1 MAETT
6 EKKKWNIDAEKIRD
20 PKWAKVKAHFDAAK
34 VQMQLRTNHHE
45 LYGLLA
51 KNKSIHEWSIR
62 KGNTKYFSEGSVQ
75 YILRKTL
82 SDTIQ
87 RVPDGELKT
96 PYDKNSWQNIVLQYL
111 FDNKVM
117 WSEYEGI
124 DMMSNL
130 TNTYKMAFIY
140 AFAPVRVG
148 FEKDYDDD
156 YRVTF
161 NLENWRDV
169 FINPDCT
176 DIRNPNVVYF
186 RQYLNAEEIK
196 ALIDMK
202 TGAVAATYDAD
213 TVKWLVENKPW
224 SAKDFESEKLA
235 DQLKGSTATHSVEFI
250 TAYKKGA
257 DEFVTYCTKTG
268 SVFRRVKNHDPRKGI
283 PWIFCNLET
292 DPDFPLGLSQVEFL
306 LADQQFNDLFQTSAY
321 KNLLLAMEPPIMVGG
336 WETNPS
342 SYKMEPR
349 KIWNIG
355 NNPNNVKV
363 EPVKVDN
370 SVLAGWAQTRDAIS
384 AAMARN
390 LNVMDGTIAAD
401 AGVGYS
407 KTAPGV
413 EAQQYNK
420 TININQYQKRMEF
433 FVSQWANM
441 ALRLYLSSQGGEHLI
456 TVDEETRLRLIDVG
470 CEDMI
475 DGTKIRVDFD
485 ELSAEAVEFQVR
497 TGSLVELK
505 EDQERQALT
514 ELAQPF
520 VQNLNGWS
528 DENRQVIENEVL
540 LPIAKRLLELSDVD
554 IAQTMADS
562 LSTQMAKAMM
572 GDMQAQIDQ
581 QGMQMAGMQEQMDQM
596 AAAPQPSVAPEEG
609 GLPPAEPL
617 PMPEEP
623 VDYMGSMAPEAAP
636 VPEETPGQEVGSLEE
651 LLQL

>member
-6 EKKKWNIDAEKIRD
+6 EKKWNIDAESIKD
-20 PKWAKVKAHFDAAK
+20 PGFAKLKSRFDAAK

-62 KGNTKYFSEGSVQ
+62 RGNTKYFSEGSVQ

-87 RVPDGELKT
+87 RVPDGELST
-96 PYDKNSWQNIVLQYL
+96 PYDKNSWENIVLQYL

-130 TNTYKMAFIY
+130 TNSFKMSFIY
-140 AFAPVRVG
+140 GFAPVRVG
-148 FEKDYDDD
+148 FEVDYDDD
-156 YRVTF
+156 YRITY
-161 NLENWRDV
+161 NLENWRDI

-176 DIRNPNVVYF
+176 DIRKPEVVYF
-186 RQYLNAEEIK
+186 RQYMSQDEILELLDK
-196 ALIDMK
+196 ETD
-202 TGAVAATYDAD
+202 TVASTYDED
-213 TVKWLVENKPW
+213 TVKYIIENKLW
-224 SAKDFESEKLA
+224 TGKEWESEKLG
-235 DQLKGSTATHSVEFI
+235 DQLKGSTGTHSVSLI
-250 TAYKKGA
+250 TEYRRGA
-257 DEFVTYCTKTG
+257 NEFVTYCEKTG

-283 PWIFCNLET
+283 PWIFLCLEP
-292 DPDFPLGLSQVEFL
+292 DPDWPLGLSQVEFL

-370 SVLAGWAQTRDAIS
+370 SILAGWAQTREAVS
-384 AAMARN
+384 AAMTRN

-413 EAQQYNK
+413 EAQQHNK
-420 TININQYQKRMEF
+420 TININQYQKRMEYF
-433 FVSQWANM
+433 MGDWANM
-441 ALRLYLSSQGGEHLI
+441 ALRLYIESQGGEHTI
-456 TVDEETRLRLIDVG
+456 TVDEETRLKLIDIG

-475 DGTKIRVDFD
+475 DGVNVKVDFD
-485 ELSAEAVEFQVR
+485 ELSSTGVNFTVR
-497 TGSLVELK
+497 VGSLTELK

-514 ELAQPF
+514 DLAQPF
-520 VQNLNGWS
+520 IQNLNGWS
-528 DENRQVIENEVL
+528 DSNRQVIENEVL

-554 IAQTMADS
+554 IAQTLADS

-596 AAAPQPSVAPEEG
+596 AAAPQAPVQAPGEQ
-609 GLPPAEPL
+609 LPPAEPL

-623 VDYMGSMAPEAAP
+623 VDYMGAMAPEEQL